1 MIASLFLCLLLR
13 QKTLSRL
20 MAVQR
25 AEQLLQPHQQ
35 MESPFPRVL
44 EGMVIL
50 PLKVYESQEHR
61 PYFMIL
67 KSAVVV

>member
-50 PLKVYESQEHR
+50 PLKVYESQEA
-61 PYFMIL
+61 PPVFSGY
-67 KSAVVV
+67 